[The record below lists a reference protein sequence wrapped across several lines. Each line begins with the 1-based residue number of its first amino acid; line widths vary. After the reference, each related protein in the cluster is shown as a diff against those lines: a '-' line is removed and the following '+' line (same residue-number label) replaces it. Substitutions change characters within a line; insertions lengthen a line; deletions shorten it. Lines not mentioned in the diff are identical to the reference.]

1 MFACMSLKVLSVL
14 FLLGMRS
21 MRLKVENTKL
31 TMNLN
36 VLLHTYRLL
45 LDLIEIETSKI
56 GQKPLRYL
64 EISLINL
71 QDSFRKLTVL
81 SLKSHEFDWEQ
92 KFRTKSLNG
101 PFRVFYFH
109 SQFSSIKYSIC
120 NLVTLIPTSK
130 ILIMEHLKNI

>member
-1 MFACMSLKVLSVL
+1 
-14 FLLGMRS
+14 

-56 GQKPLRYL
+56 GQKPLRNL
-64 EISLINL
+64 EISRINL

-81 SLKSHEFDWEQ
+81 SLKSHEFD
-92 KFRTKSLNG
+92 
-101 PFRVFYFH
+101 
-109 SQFSSIKYSIC
+109 
-120 NLVTLIPTSK
+120 
-130 ILIMEHLKNI
+130 